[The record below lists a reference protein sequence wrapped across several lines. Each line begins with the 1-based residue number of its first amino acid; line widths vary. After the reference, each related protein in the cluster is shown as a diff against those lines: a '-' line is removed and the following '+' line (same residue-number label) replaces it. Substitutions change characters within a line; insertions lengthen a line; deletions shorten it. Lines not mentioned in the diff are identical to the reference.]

1 MKKIEEKKKMSKINL
16 RKILLIAFVLSGAAA
31 LIYQVTWIRPL
42 QFLLGSTTYTISII
56 LSVFMAGLALG
67 SWYISKRVDSIKNL
81 PRAYGLMEI
90 GIGIYGVLLLSIFNF
105 LPKVYNS
112 LYFLHENFYIFM
124 FVQLLLVFLVL
135 LIPTTLMGMT
145 FPVVARYYTK
155 TIGKGI
161 GEVYSANNLGAI
173 FGSFAAGFILI
184 PLWGIKASIIFAGA
198 INILIGSIIIWK
210 ADENKSSE
218 VKNE

>member
-1 MKKIEEKKKMSKINL
+1 MIEMEISL
-16 RKILLIAFVLSGAAA
+16 RKLLLVAFVFSGAAA

-42 QFLLGSTTYTISII
+42 QFVFGSTTYTISII
-56 LSVFMAGLALG
+56 LAAFMGGLALG
-67 SWYISKRVDSIKNL
+67 SWWISKHVDEIKNL

-90 GIGIYGVLLLSIFNF
+90 GIGLYGVLLLSIFNM
-105 LPKVYNS
+105 LPGVYNS
-112 LYFLHENFYIFM
+112 LYFLHGNFYIFM

-135 LIPTTLMGMT
+135 LIPTALMGAT
-145 FPVVARYYTK
+145 FPVVAKYYTK

-161 GEVYSANNLGAI
+161 GEVYSANNIGAI

-184 PLWGIKASIIFAGA
+184 PLFGIKASIIFASS

-210 ADENKSSE
+210 SDEDKSSE
-218 VKNE
+218 IKNG